1 MEMVGKGRGDY
12 EKEEVVVATG
22 YKLNPAVCGGCA
34 FLVAL
39 GIFLVVGF
47 GNNWW
52 QSAPLR
58 DDPTTECNLLA
69 EGATLAE
76 KNLCCEQGFKE
87 FCHKEVIRQV
97 DQYMYNVKNVRVDRM
112 VPVPIAPPPRQVIT
126 HKVLVHTDAFDCDEG
141 FYNMQHTWSA
151 EHSRYCCY
159 KREIGCKT
167 KVVYRPHYHTIT
179 RTRAVPVHVPVPI
192 PAPPAQVITHVE
204 NVPIHDP
211 PAVIKVPE
219 RGPTHVVNR
228 YVHEKHYVPVPV
240 ASPPRYHHVPVPV
253 PVQDPGKVIK
263 VPSPLPP
270 QTIVKN
276 KVLYRTQHIA
286 VKHVYDCSAGFSNWM
301 SGWSSDKKSWCCSHE
316 SRGCPG
322 DQSGHLTKT
331 VVTGVT
337 EHEGPTYYHHTH
349 SVYDGSYDGSYEDGT
364 VIHHGG
370 SWAADAV
377 DGGVISGSS
386 GSFSHVSSSWLH
398 DRDLKDEK
406 EKKKKDSRR
415 LQMVG
420 GDVTYGGS
428 YDGGDAP
435 IVGDDVTYGGSYDGG
450 KEPIV
455 GDDVTYGGSYDGG
468 KEPIVGD
475 DVTYGGSYNGGKE
488 PIVGDDVTYG
498 GSYNGGK
505 EPIVGDDVTYGGS
518 YNGGKEP
525 IVGDDVT
532 YGGSYRDQDHLV
544 HPKEDVHTIVRR
556 HYGTVYRKI
565 PVNHYVK
572 VQMPQKPPIIHTVKI
587 QEPARHYDCGISGT
601 PQTFWTEKH
610 KRWCCYKF
618 RGDYCPKTVIDK
630 NIYHTVVKNQ
640 PVRVPVPEPMPTHA
654 PIVHTIHHAYHVPS
668 PPQYVHVHVPG
679 PTVVKHVTVPETVHV
694 PVPEPPKVINVKE
707 PYAVHVPGPNHYV
720 HVPVPSPP
728 HVVTK
733 YHTQWNTVVDHASD
747 TYDCASDAATWHSV
761 WSHAKKIWC
770 CSHRQIGCPGS
781 WSGATHV
788 THSYHSYHTGH
799 AGNWLTDH
807 LV

>member
-1 MEMVGKGRGDY
+1 MEMVGKGRGDF
-12 EKEEVVVATG
+12 EKEQVVVATG
-22 YKLNPAVCGGCA
+22 YKLNIAVCGGCA

-39 GIFLVVGF
+39 GIFLLLGF
-47 GNNWW
+47 GNSWW
-52 QSAPLR
+52 QPAYDMPVGMSPM
-58 DDPTTECNLLA
+58 TECSLLTA
-69 EGATLAE
+69 RATLAE
-76 KNLCCEQGFKE
+76 KNLCCDQGFKE
-87 FCHKEVIRQV
+87 FCHKEVIREV
-97 DQYMYNVKNVRVDRM
+97 DQYMYNVKNVKVDRM

-141 FYNMQHTWSA
+141 LYNMQHTWSA

-228 YVHEKHYVPVPV
+228 YVHEKHYVPAPV
-240 ASPPRYHHVPVPV
+240 ASPPQYHHVPVPV
-253 PVQDPGKVIK
+253 PVLDPGQVIK
-263 VPSPLPP
+263 VPSPLPA

-276 KVLYRTQHIA
+276 KVLYKTRHIA

-301 SGWSSDKKSWCCSHE
+301 SGWSSDKKSWCCAHE
-316 SRGCPG
+316 TRGCPG

-337 EHEGPTYYHHTH
+337 EHEGPTYYHHAH
-349 SVYDGSYDGSYEDGT
+349 VYDGSYEDGT

-377 DGGVISGSS
+377 DGGVISGDAGVISGSS

-398 DRDLKDEK
+398 DRDLKDGK
-406 EKKKKDSRR
+406 EKKKDSRR

-428 YDGGDAP
+428 YDGGEAHM
-435 IVGDDVTYGGSYDGG
+435 VGGDVTYGGSYDGG
-450 KEPIV
+450 EAHMV
-455 GDDVTYGGSYDGG
+455 GGDVTYGGSYDGG
-468 KEPIVGD
+468 EAHMVGG
-475 DVTYGGSYNGGKE
+475 DVTYGGSYDGGE
-488 PIVGDDVTYG
+488 AHMVGRDVTYG
-498 GSYNGGK
+498 GSYG
-505 EPIVGDDVTYGGS
+505 
-518 YNGGKEP
+518 
-525 IVGDDVT
+525 
-532 YGGSYRDQDHLV
+532 DQDHV
-544 HPKEDVHTIVRR
+544 AHHVIHRIVPVPSAHPKEDVHTIVRR

-572 VQMPQKPPIIHTVKI
+572 VQMPQKPPIIHTVHI
-587 QEPARHYDCGISGT
+587 QEPAKHYDCGMSGT

-630 NIYHTVVKNQ
+630 NIYHTVVKTQ
-640 PVRVPVPEPMPTHA
+640 PVRVPVPEPMPTHS
-654 PIVHTIHHAYHVPS
+654 PIVKTIHHTYHVPS

-679 PTVVKHVTVPETVHV
+679 PTVVKHVAVPETVPV
-694 PVPEPPKVINVKE
+694 PVPEPPKVIDVKE
-707 PYAVHVPGPNHYV
+707 PYAVHVRGPDHYV

-761 WSHAKKIWC
+761 WSHAKQIWC

-788 THSYHSYHTGH
+788 TSYHSYHGH
-799 AGNWLTDH
+799 TGNWLTDH